1 MVIYEA
7 LYNEMI
13 YESSYET
20 ISVHKTKQG
29 ARDALAKKVK
39 KEHEDYNRTYDYD
52 VNEMPGLFGR
62 FEAWCINETKL
73 LG

>member
-7 LYNEMI
+7 LYNHMI
-13 YESSYET
+13 HESSYET
-20 ISVHKTKQG
+20 ISIHKTEQG
-29 ARDALAKKVK
+29 ARNALAKKIK
-39 KEHEDYNRTYDYD
+39 EEHEDYNKMYRYD
-52 VNEMPGLFGR
+52 VNEMVACFGR